1 MRNASGYQSEN
12 ELQWKNRVNR
22 NTNISSIK
30 RRNKKLKEV
39 SHFSR
44 AKQRQGNVQKVCYTC
59 KVVFLLI
66 RKKVRFTFKVVFFAS
81 QIYCCCFL
89 PLSFFLP
96 WYASSKVIWLC
107 PPAKTGGLVSLKDFL
122 SNPRQLGCMFPWRF
136 LMNWYHHLRVFDK
149 PINVFEAFSDV
160 SIEIVD
166 SYSTYLPLFPKT
178 NQNVGRLT
186 PTKQGPVVRRPI
198 SANPGLNFN
207 LGFYF
212 FCSKAFFRIIFSIL
226 FRASNHQIV
235 DKKNKTKLAF

>member
-1 MRNASGYQSEN
+1 MY
-12 ELQWKNRVNR
+12 K
-22 NTNISSIK
+22 
-30 RRNKKLKEV
+30 
-39 SHFSR
+39 
-44 AKQRQGNVQKVCYTC
+44 KVCYTC

-66 RKKVRFTFKVVFFAS
+66 RKKARCTCKVVFFAS

-89 PLSFFLP
+89 PLSFFSP
-96 WYASSKVIWLC
+96 WYVSSKVIWLC
-107 PPAKTGGLVSLKDFL
+107 TRAKTGGLVFLKDFL

-178 NQNVGRLT
+178 NQNVGRLA

-198 SANPGLNFN
+198 SANPGLN
-207 LGFYF
+207 LDRK
-212 FCSKAFFRIIFSIL
+212 S
-226 FRASNHQIV
+226 V
-235 DKKNKTKLAF
+235 V